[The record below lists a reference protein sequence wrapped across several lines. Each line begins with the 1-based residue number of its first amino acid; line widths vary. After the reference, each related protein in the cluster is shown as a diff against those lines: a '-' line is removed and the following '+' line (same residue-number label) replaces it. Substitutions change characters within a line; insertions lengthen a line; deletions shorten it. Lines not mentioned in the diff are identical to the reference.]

1 MTQKLM
7 LLHLSDIHIKTSS
20 DAILARAAS
29 IASATFPRLPEIHT
43 LALVVSGDIA
53 FSGTADQYELAIT
66 FIEQIKAAI
75 RKEVPRVQIEVFVC
89 PGNHD
94 CDFSLHDDTRDAV
107 LAKIR
112 TLEGADPSGSL
123 IKTASSVEDA
133 FFAFRDQV
141 SGYKWN
147 HDDRLSW
154 QTSIGIGNHRVGFRC
169 LNIAWMSELREKQG
183 TLVYPSSAVRPF
195 GFDAKTDLAVTLLH
209 HPFNWLGQS
218 TYRPFQAAVRRESH
232 LIFTGHEHF
241 QNVVETNDLR
251 SSSSVSIEG
260 GVLYDKLTPDLS
272 TFNIVIVDLATKQYL
287 MELLTWNGSR
297 YLPQVDDGEWG
308 SLRALPT
315 KGRPAYDLQSEFA
328 KSLND
333 PGANFS
339 HSAKKDLEIDD
350 VFIWPE
356 LRLLDDPAPIKKQVS
371 GAYLEDIENLNGGI
385 FLRGDEKSGKSTL
398 LRQYFKS
405 YYNRGFLPL
414 YFRASWLTK
423 IHRTEPLKALKHALD
438 RQYRKADREAWLQ
451 ESKDQ
456 RVLFIDDIDGCS
468 LSPEALGECLTGLFE
483 YFSGVI
489 ATARDG
495 TAAMDVLALE
505 RVEALHSFQQ
515 YEIRE
520 FGHKKRFELVCKWA
534 EIGGESEDSATWSQ
548 TIDKWEKDLTTA
560 VGRQFVPAVPI
571 YLLTLLQSIESGRTA
586 DLQNSAF
593 GHYYQFLVTSSLQNV
608 GIEREQW
615 SEVMNYCANLAW
627 FVHSSGRRQFSK
639 TELEGFNSVFSKEFT
654 PVAFGQRER
663 HLMQA
668 NILATVEGQL
678 EFKYPYL
685 YYYFL
690 GQYLADRIHE
700 KEIEQVIVQ
709 LCDDL
714 HLRDNA
720 NVLLF
725 TSHHTKSPVIYE
737 RIAAA
742 LDKCFADE
750 PVFDFER
757 DVELLNNLVD
767 SAPSLIYEEDSA
779 RRSRASVREQQDR
792 SEDVAADS
800 GEAADDM
807 AEIPSA
813 ITRLFR
819 GMEILGQ
826 FLKNHYGTTKNPIK
840 DELIDKLLKSALRG
854 LHGATLMIREDAVS
868 LAAHIERILAEGRPD
883 LPSDVVKANA
893 KRIVFDI
900 IGMITFAFVQKAGS
914 TVGSTYLKDNLT
926 SVVRKS
932 DSLGY
937 NLIEMSYQLDLPE
950 AIPFARLKVLNK
962 SVEKNVFS
970 QALLSSMALKHLHL
984 FKVSYKDKQRL
995 CEELGIKLQ
1004 RQLALDHD
1012 RRTRRS

>member
-1 MTQKLM
+1 MTHKLM

-20 DAILARAAS
+20 DGILARAAN
-29 IASATFPRLPEIHT
+29 IASATYPRLPEVHT
-43 LALVVSGDIA
+43 VALVVSGDIA
-53 FSGTADQYELAIT
+53 FSGTSGEYELAIT
-66 FIEQIKAAI
+66 FINQIKDTIQA
-75 RKEVPRVQIEVFVC
+75 ESPRVRVEVLVC

-94 CDFSLHDDTRDAV
+94 CDFNLHDDTRDAV
-107 LAKIR
+107 LSKIR
-112 TLEGADPSGSL
+112 TLEGIRPSQSL
-123 IKTASSVEDA
+123 IKTTTSVQDE
-133 FFAFRDQV
+133 FFTFRDQI
-141 SGYKWN
+141 SKYKWD
-147 HDDRLSW
+147 HDDQLSW
-154 QTSIGIGNHRVGFRC
+154 QTTISIGSHRIGFRC
-169 LNIAWMSELREKQG
+169 LNIAWMSELKEKQG
-183 TLVYPSSAVRPF
+183 TLVYPPSAVMPF
-195 GFDAKTDLAVTLLH
+195 GFDGKTDLAVTLLH

-218 TYRPFQAAVRRESH
+218 TYRQFQTIVKRESH

-241 QNVVETNDLR
+241 QNVIETNDLR

-260 GVLYDKLTPDLS
+260 GVLYEATNPDVS
-272 TFNIVIVDLATKQYL
+272 TFNIVIVDLASKQYL
-287 MELLTWNGSR
+287 MELFIWNGSH

-315 KGRPAYDLQSEFA
+315 KGRPTYDLQSEFA
-328 KSLND
+328 KSLED

-339 HSAKKDLEIDD
+339 HSAKKNLEIDD
-350 VFIWPE
+350 VFVWPE

-371 GAYLEDIENLNGGI
+371 GAYLEDADNLNGGV
-385 FLRGDEKSGKSTL
+385 FLKGDEKSGKSTL

-414 YFRASWLTK
+414 YLHASWLTK
-423 IHRTEPLKALKHALD
+423 SHRTEPLKALKHAFD
-438 RQYRKADREAWLQ
+438 RQYLKTNREAWLQ
-451 ESKDQ
+451 ESKDL
-456 RVLFIDDIDGCS
+456 RVLLLDDIDGCS
-468 LSPEALGECLTGLFE
+468 LSPEGLGECLSGLFE
-483 YFSGVI
+483 YFSAIIV
-489 ATARDG
+489 TARDG

-505 RVEALHSFQQ
+505 RVEALHGFQQ

-560 VGRQFVPAVPI
+560 VGRQFIPAVPI

-593 GHYYQFLVTSSLQNV
+593 GHYYQFLVTCSLQNV
-608 GIEREQW
+608 GIQREQW

-627 FVHSSGRRQFSK
+627 FVHNSGQRHFSQ
-639 TELEGFNSVFSKEFT
+639 TELEGFNSAFSKEFT
-654 PVAFGQRER
+654 PVALGQRER
-663 HLMQA
+663 HLLQA
-668 NILATVEGQL
+668 NILAKVDGQL

-700 KEIEQVIVQ
+700 EDIKQVIMQ

-737 RIAAA
+737 RIAEA
-742 LDKCFADE
+742 LDKCFSDD

-757 DVELLNNLVD
+757 DVQLLNELVD
-767 SAPSLIYEEDSA
+767 SAPSLIYKEDSA
-779 RRSRASVREQQDR
+779 LRSRANVRENQDK
-792 SEDVAADS
+792 SEAVAAKS
-800 GEAADDM
+800 AENVT
-807 AEIPSA
+807 EIPSA

-854 LHGATLMIREDAVS
+854 LHGATLMIRKDAES
-868 LAAHIERILAEGRPD
+868 LAAHIERLLSEGRPD
-883 LPSDVVKANA
+883 LPADVVKANA

-900 IGMITFAFVQKAGS
+900 IGMITFAFIQKAGS
-914 TVGSTYLKDNLT
+914 TVGSTYLKDNLM
-926 SVVRKS
+926 SVVAKS

-937 NLIEMSYQLDLPE
+937 DLIAMSYQLDLPE
-950 AIPFARLKVLNK
+950 AIPFTRLKALNK

-984 FKVSYKDKQRL
+984 FKVPYKDKQRL